1 MTARLSPQRE
11 AEIASRAEA
20 ATPGPWE
27 LYEGY
32 GKDYYAWM
40 RGGHLRGVGTLD
52 FGEGDDAEADRA
64 FVLNARED
72 VDLLLAELA
81 AVRAERDRY
90 RAAWQSASFRAE
102 ARGEGILRITRD
114 RESYQGWL
122 KQEQAHTQHL
132 RSELAKYVGKEPTIA
147 EEMEHLIHCLDAVST
162 VCDEAEKQATRWE
175 NPLPVP
181 EWVATVRRAV
191 EEATS

>member
-11 AEIASRAEA
+11 AEIVEHIATCTNWSLGNLA
-20 ATPGPWE
+20 A
-27 LYEGY
+27 
-32 GKDYYAWM
+32 
-40 RGGHLRGVGTLD
+40 R
-52 FGEGDDAEADRA
+52 
-64 FVLNARED
+64 
-72 VDLLLAELA
+72 DLAAELA

-147 EEMEHLIHCLDAVST
+147 EEMEHLSRCLDAVLAL
-162 VCDEAEKQATRWE
+162 CDDAEKQAARWE

-181 EWVATVRRAV
+181 EWVETVRRAA
-191 EEATS
+191 EGATS